1 MYITTQKSKGMISE
15 NGSRLTMGVQLHIL
29 IAKHGLENVAE
40 MIMRLCEEQ
49 SRITN
54 DAAIEDSIKNLECLI
69 KSSSQI
75 QVWK

>member
-1 MYITTQKSKGMISE
+1 MITE